1 MDFNI
6 ILPKIRGKNTS
17 NIEICVLIMYNVFTT
32 IQKGSNMVKDTDK
45 GYTSPKTKIGQHK
58 MDVLVTSAEK
68 LFAEKGFYDTSVA
81 DICKHAQTAV
91 GTFYIYFATKTD
103 IYRCLL
109 DKYQS
114 EIKTILADSIK
125 DCTTRYEKERLGI
138 RCFVKYAVCNPTI
151 YKVIWGSLSI
161 DEKMFHDYY
170 VSFAKSYT
178 YGLQASPNE
187 IALTDLNTLA
197 YALMGI
203 SNFIGLKAI
212 FENMTDEQIDEM
224 IDNTIMPMLEKG
236 ILKT

>member
-1 MDFNI
+1 MDFFI
-6 ILPKIRGKNTS
+6 ILPKFRGKNTS

-32 IQKGSNMVKDTDK
+32 TQKGSNMVKDTNK

-58 MDVLVTSAEK
+58 MDVLVTSAEE

-109 DKYQS
+109 DKYQE
-114 EIKTILADSIK
+114 EIKNILTESIK
-125 DCTTRYEKERLGI
+125 SCTTRYEKERLGI

-170 VSFAKSYT
+170 VSFARSYT
-178 YGLQASPNE
+178 YGLGLAENE
-187 IALTDLNTLA
+187 ISLPDHTTLA

-236 ILKT
+236 ILRT